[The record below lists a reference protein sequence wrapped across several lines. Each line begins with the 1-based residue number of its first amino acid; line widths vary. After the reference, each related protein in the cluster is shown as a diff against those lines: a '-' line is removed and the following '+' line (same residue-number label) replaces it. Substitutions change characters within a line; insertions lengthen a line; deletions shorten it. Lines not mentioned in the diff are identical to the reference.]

1 MEMELA
7 EVEEKPRMSDMIG
20 KALHRLRLQ
29 LPGRLS
35 LPGDDGYA
43 AATSI
48 WAKSTGPAPRA
59 VAVCRTPQDVQTAI
73 RAARECNL
81 PLSVRGGGHDWA
93 GRALCEGL
101 VIDLSAM
108 NGVTIG
114 PGSRTARISGG
125 ARASDVATLTD
136 PLRVAAVAGAYRCPR
151 MPGVCHGSA
160 YAR

>member
-20 KALHRLRLQ
+20 KALHRLGLQ

-101 VIDLSAM
+101 VIDLRWM
-108 NGVTIG
+108 NRVDTYLENC
-114 PGSRTARISGG
+114 TARVAGG
-125 ARASDVATLTD
+125 ARASDVLDATV
-136 PLRVAAVAGAYRCPR
+136 PLEIAAAT
-151 MPGVCHGSA
+151 
-160 YAR
+160 